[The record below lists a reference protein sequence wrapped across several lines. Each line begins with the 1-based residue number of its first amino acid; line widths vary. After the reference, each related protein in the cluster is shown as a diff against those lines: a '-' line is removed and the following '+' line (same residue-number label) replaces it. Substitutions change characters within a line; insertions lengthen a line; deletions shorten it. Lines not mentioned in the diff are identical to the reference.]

1 MRKLIIAIGTIT
13 MAVVIIFSPLLYY
26 VFNINYYLSLYEKNK
41 VFEFVDRQDAIRL
54 TEGLIGFL
62 KDKEDFKPFILKNN
76 LSYFTTDEISHLGDV
91 RILFNKIFL
100 TYYICLG
107 LTLIFIAVLFE
118 KNIKNYLKNISVL
131 LMLPSAILISL
142 LLILYFF
149 GQNFM
154 PLFDKFHLIF
164 FPQGNFAFPEDSTL
178 ITLLPLNFFNDFFTR
193 LVTSSLLFA
202 AVLIIT
208 GAVIFIISKKFL
220 KDRKLDDVPG
230 RI

>member
-1 MRKLIIAIGTIT
+1 